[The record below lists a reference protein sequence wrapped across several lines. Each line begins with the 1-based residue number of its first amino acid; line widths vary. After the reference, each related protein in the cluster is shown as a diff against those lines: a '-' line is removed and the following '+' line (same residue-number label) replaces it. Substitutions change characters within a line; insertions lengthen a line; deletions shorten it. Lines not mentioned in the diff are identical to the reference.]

1 MKEYNVIGLMS
12 GTSLDGIDIAYC
24 RFKEDNGQWSFIIL
38 LAVTIDYPDYWI
50 KKLTNIDKTK
60 ARAFVEIDI
69 RYGIY
74 LGELIKDFIEK
85 NKIEVDFIG
94 SHGHTAMHEPSKKI
108 TYQIGNGA
116 AIAAVSAVTVVSN
129 FRQMDVI
136 LGGEGAPLVPL
147 GDRLLFGDYD
157 MCLNLGGFSNISF
170 EKDNKRVAFDI
181 CPVNIAL
188 NFAANSIGK
197 KYDKNG
203 SMAGSGETCHDMV
216 KELNDLEYYFLDP
229 PKSLG
234 KEWLVEHFLPVIN
247 RYDIPAENK
256 LRSLVEHI
264 SLQISN
270 VISTHSGKNVLATGG
285 GVYNRFLMEMIKEK
299 TDADIIIPDP
309 LIIEFKEALIFAFLG
324 VLRMRNE
331 INCLCSVTGAE
342 RDSCSGAI
350 YF

>member
-1 MKEYNVIGLMS
+1 
-12 GTSLDGIDIAYC
+12 
-24 RFKEDNGQWSFIIL
+24 
-38 LAVTIDYPDYWI
+38 
-50 KKLTNIDKTK
+50 
-60 ARAFVEIDI
+60 
-69 RYGIY
+69 
-74 LGELIKDFIEK
+74 
-85 NKIEVDFIG
+85 
-94 SHGHTAMHEPSKKI
+94 
-108 TYQIGNGA
+108 
-116 AIAAVSAVTVVSN
+116 
-129 FRQMDVI
+129 
-136 LGGEGAPLVPL
+136 
-147 GDRLLFGDYD
+147 
-157 MCLNLGGFSNISF
+157 
-170 EKDNKRVAFDI
+170 
-181 CPVNIAL
+181 
-188 NFAANSIGK
+188 
-197 KYDKNG
+197 
-203 SMAGSGETCHDMV
+203 MAGSGETFHDMV

-270 VISTHSGKNVLATGG
+270 VISTHSRKKVLTTGG